1 LYSFIHFLHSSWTN
15 RILAANDFGSVQIN
29 IANIDPNTGVSTK
42 SYSTFA
48 LSGFIR
54 GHGEADEALA
64 QLVKRNDT
72 KQ

>member
-1 LYSFIHFLHSSWTN
+1 MLIFFIYSSWTN

-42 SYSTFA
+42 SYSTLA

-54 GHGEADEALA
+54 GHGEADEALS